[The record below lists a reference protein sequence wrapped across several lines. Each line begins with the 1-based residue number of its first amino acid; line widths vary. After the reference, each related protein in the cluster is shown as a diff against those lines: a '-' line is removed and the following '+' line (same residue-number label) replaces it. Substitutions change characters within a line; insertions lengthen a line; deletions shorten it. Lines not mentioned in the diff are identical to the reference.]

1 MNISALSAS
10 SAARNSTNANPFSAL
25 SVVVTTGSP
34 AAGLIAA
41 PDASI
46 ASLKNAAMA
55 SALTGGVTRGMLP
68 TYKRRD

>member
-1 MNISALSAS
+1 LNISALSAS
-10 SAARNSTNANPFSAL
+10 SMARNSTNANPFSAL

-41 PDASI
+41 PDAII
-46 ASLKNAAMA
+46 ASLKNAVMA
-55 SALTGGVTRGMLP
+55 SALTGGFTRGMLP